1 MEDFFAP
8 TGQSDAPA
16 NLDFQID
23 ILETAPPKSDSVT
36 APHSAGDV
44 VPSAVSSEVSHSAS
58 PAGIRGDVS
67 LASLP
72 VMKSGSTSS
81 TSPEAGPSDVSI
93 SAAKSLSEIL
103 AQTSVEA
110 PHPNKDKDT
119 KDDSGPGDLQI
130 LPVVAAASQDNV
142 SVPTPR
148 HAETKHNGAD
158 LLRDSAEPS
167 APLAA
172 LVANAG
178 IKPVPIVETATP
190 HLPSISIEV
199 QNSSTS
205 FTAKP
210 SLSDSA
216 KPSPAASKLSIL
228 PGIEV
233 FSGTAHGESS
243 LATPAQVEPAGTK
256 PLSASPSPESIV
268 KVLSDGIL
276 PPAKPAKQ
284 GSVTSSDYESLAPV
298 NNPDLASDLS
308 RLLNV
313 VENVTPTPPASKLTV
328 PRLETPASLPP
339 VVKAEPVKDG
349 PSDVALPAILRSH
362 APSGSPISLTTD
374 TNSANPPS
382 GRPPEVSVV
391 QSLNNLL
398 PDAVPVGG
406 EPLRPSAKT
415 DTGTLGDLIGKTLK
429 PVGGNSEL
437 PDVIP
442 APALAHTTDKPVAK
456 TVDPP
461 QGSIVPLGELI
472 ANLNG
477 TAVSPENSPIT
488 VKSLQTDKPASVP
501 SSPNPSGLGPLLTP
515 VLPNSEN
522 GKTSGVQSKPL
533 AETIG
538 LGSAIEKSFLPA
550 IPSSSKNL
558 GIENGAEVLP
568 KLPVPNRVESVNSA
582 IENVGHPTNL
592 TTSTAVTKLPQ
603 LEVLPEKASV
613 LNRQNS
619 LVDGTVGNGIRATAN
634 ETVGIEKVSSVVTSR
649 TRTGSVPESHS
660 GTNLNRSSAL
670 ISKDAV
676 ENVTKSGGLANE
688 YVSRELL
695 KPVDL
700 GSQRKSDGSRI
711 DTAPLDVTAIGRFVA
726 KMPMNST
733 RIDISVAPKE
743 IPVLKTVTVARSS
756 DAASS
761 TGSASGLNLRELQPS
776 IRGTLNGAPISTATR
791 LDSGV
796 AKVQFNSENRIDAA
810 LTATKIEFAGFSKVD
825 NAATSKSDL
834 TFSTRLEPSPVTK
847 SDIISTV
854 SKSDAVAIKSEI
866 TAGPKV
872 DNISASKAEG
882 SAQVKSDGAISIKI
896 DGASGTKIDGAAGNK
911 SDGVAAGKPDGVTAI
926 KGDASSG
933 SRTDTA
939 VGRPLDGAKG
949 DTGSRGTLTPHMVA
963 SIADAIRLGLP
974 LPEGIA
980 FQNGEI
986 ALRYNNE
993 VLYFPGLKAALKFAE
1008 VVGLAKVEAKEDEA
1022 ESEAGT
1028 STWSVDTRVRYT
1040 VQEGE
1045 TIESIAAV
1053 QLGDARFADL
1063 IVTIN
1068 RAEILYRLAENV
1080 KVPFVYGGQVIWLP
1094 SDPEL
1099 NIYRKNFF
1107 SKKSGGINP
1116 AAPRLS
1122 GEVTQQKQSGARDV
1136 LQSEFIA
1143 TCGSSVKNSNPRTTV
1158 RDLPQL
1164 SLSNSVKDV
1173 ADAIDR
1179 LNKAIESDVVNTALV
1194 HDGVHPLVDGM
1205 FVHAS
1210 TGGDTMIAPSAIVS
1224 RAIVSSGIVSGA
1236 IVANANV
1243 SNPIVSNGIVSRD
1256 KTSSIVVPSDD
1267 VSKANVPKDNVS
1279 DIDCGLSTVF
1289 VAPEP
1294 ERLIDVKI
1302 LARDARIVVSDFAS
1316 NPSNSFVKL
1325 EICVDGVWAAAAV
1338 YDCTPDATSRTR
1350 NGKNGVKST
1359 MILHLPS
1366 PVVRT
1371 MAVEDFSR
1379 NWSVYRTNYIAGNV
1393 KNSQVQSV
1401 PPTPVDFT
1409 RIEIRLQPSA

>member
-1 MEDFFAP
+1 M
-8 TGQSDAPA
+8 
-16 NLDFQID
+16 
-23 ILETAPPKSDSVT
+23 
-36 APHSAGDV
+36 
-44 VPSAVSSEVSHSAS
+44 
-58 PAGIRGDVS
+58 S

-72 VMKSGSTSS
+72 VLKSGSPASAS
-81 TSPEAGPSDVSI
+81 AESCSSDVRV

-103 AQTSVEA
+103 SPTSVEA
-110 PHPNKDKDT
+110 PHPKKDKDT
-119 KDDSGPGDLQI
+119 KDESGTGDLQI
-130 LPVVAAASQDNV
+130 LPVVAAASLDNV
-142 SVPTPR
+142 LPPTRR
-148 HAETKHNGAD
+148 HAETKSNGSD
-158 LLRDSAEPS
+158 LLRDSAAPS

-172 LVANAG
+172 LIAAG
-178 IKPVPIVETATP
+178 IKPVSRVETATP

-199 QNSSTS
+199 HNSSPS
-205 FTAKP
+205 DAGKP
-210 SLSDSA
+210 PLSDNA

-228 PGIEV
+228 PGVDV
-233 FSGTAHGESS
+233 FSGTVHGESS
-243 LATPAQVEPAGTK
+243 LATPAQLEPAGTK
-256 PLSASPSPESIV
+256 ALVEPSGTKPLSLSPSPESIV

-276 PPAKPAKQ
+276 PPAKPAKH
-284 GSVTSSDYESLAPV
+284 GSVDSSDYESLRPV
-298 NNPDLASDLS
+298 NNPDLASGLS

-313 VENVTPTPPASKLTV
+313 VDNVMPPASKLTV
-328 PRLETPASLPP
+328 PRSETPASLPP
-339 VVKAEPVKDG
+339 VIKLEPVKDG
-349 PSDVALPAILRSH
+349 PSDVAFPTIPRSH
-362 APSGSPISLTTD
+362 APSGSPVTVTTD
-374 TNSANPPS
+374 ANSANPPS
-382 GRPPEVSVV
+382 GRPPEVSLV

-398 PDAVPVGG
+398 PDAVPLGG

-429 PVGGNSEL
+429 PIGGQSEL
-437 PDVIP
+437 PAVSP
-442 APALAHTTDKPVAK
+442 GPALGNTTDKPVAK

-461 QGSIVPLGELI
+461 KGSIVPLGELI
-472 ANLNG
+472 ANLNSG
-477 TAVSPENSPIT
+477 TAVSPENSPVT
-488 VKSLQTDKPASVP
+488 VKSLQTDKPASIP

-515 VLPNSEN
+515 VLSNSEN
-522 GKTSGVQSKPL
+522 GKTSGIQTKPL

-538 LGSAIEKSFLPA
+538 LGSAIEKSILPA
-550 IPSSSKNL
+550 VIPSSPKNL
-558 GIENGAEVLP
+558 GTESGAEVLP

-582 IENVGHPTNL
+582 IENVGLPTNI
-592 TTSTAVTKLPQ
+592 TTANAVSKLPQ

-619 LVDGTVGNGIRATAN
+619 QFDGTLGNGTRATAI
-634 ETVGIEKVSSVVTSR
+634 ETIGIEKVSSAVTAR
-649 TRTGSVPESHS
+649 AQTGSVSESHS
-660 GTNLNRSSAL
+660 GANLNRSSAL
-670 ISKDAV
+670 ISKDVADS
-676 ENVTKSGGLANE
+676 VTKSGGLTNE
-688 YVSRELL
+688 TVYREPL
-695 KPVDL
+695 KPVGP
-700 GSQRKSDGSRI
+700 GSQRNSDGTRI
-711 DTAPLDVTAIGRFVA
+711 DKIPLDVSAMGRSVS
-726 KMPMNST
+726 KLPMNST
-733 RIDISVAPKE
+733 RIDISVATKE
-743 IPVLKTVTVARSS
+743 IPVLKTVNVARNSE
-756 DAASS
+756 AASLI
-761 TGSASGLNLRELQPS
+761 GSASGLNLRELQPS
-776 IRGTLNGAPISTATR
+776 IRGILNGATISTAIR
-791 LDSGV
+791 HDSGV
-796 AKVQFNSENRIDAA
+796 AKVQCNSENRIDAA
-810 LTATKIEFAGFSKVD
+810 LAAAKIEFAGFPKVD
-825 NAATSKSDL
+825 NAATVKSDTTL
-834 TFSTRLEPSPVTK
+834 ATRLEPLPVTK

-854 SKSDAVAIKSEI
+854 SKSDGVAIKSEI

-882 SAQVKSDGAISIKI
+882 SAQVKSDGAVAIKI
-896 DGASGTKIDGAAGNK
+896 DGAGGTKIDGAAGSK
-911 SDGVAAGKPDGVTAI
+911 SDGVAAGKPDGVTAV

-933 SRTDTA
+933 SKTDTA
-939 VGRPLDGAKG
+939 VGRPLDGTKS

-1008 VVGLAKVEAKEDEA
+1008 VVGLVKVEANEDDA
-1022 ESEAGT
+1022 ETEAGT

-1099 NIYRKNFF
+1099 NVYRKNFF

-1122 GEVTQQKQSGARDV
+1122 GEVTQQKHSGAREV
-1136 LQSEFIA
+1136 LQNEFIA
-1143 TCGSSVKNSNPRTTV
+1143 SCGSSLKNSNPRTTV

-1179 LNKAIESDVVNTALV
+1179 LNKAIESDVVNTVLV

-1210 TGGDTMIAPSAIVS
+1210 TDGDTMIASSAIVS
-1224 RAIVSSGIVSGA
+1224 RSIVSDAIVSSGIVSGA

-1243 SNPIVSNGIVSRD
+1243 LNANVSNPIVSNGIVSSD
-1256 KTSSIVVPSDD
+1256 KTSSAVVTRDD
-1267 VSKANVPKDNVS
+1267 VSKDNVS
-1279 DIDCGLSTVF
+1279 DIDCGPSTVF

-1316 NPSNSFVKL
+1316 NPSNCFVKL

-1338 YDCTPDATSRTR
+1338 YDCTSDATSRTR

-1366 PVVRT
+1366 PVVLT

>member
-8 TGQSDAPA
+8 TGQPDVPA
-16 NLDFQID
+16 NDFQID
-23 ILETAPPKSDSVT
+23 ILETAPPKSDSV
-36 APHSAGDV
+36 AVPHSVGDIV
-44 VPSAVSSEVSHSAS
+44 SSPVTSSSEVSHSPS
-58 PAGIRGDVS
+58 PAGAGGEVS

-72 VMKSGSTSS
+72 VLKSGSPASAS
-81 TSPEAGPSDVSI
+81 AESGSSDVRV

-103 AQTSVEA
+103 SPTSVEA
-110 PHPNKDKDT
+110 PHPKKDKDT
-119 KDDSGPGDLQI
+119 KDESGTVDLQI
-130 LPVVAAASQDNV
+130 LPVVAAASLDNV
-142 SVPTPR
+142 LPPTRR
-148 HAETKHNGAD
+148 HAETKSNGSD
-158 LLRDSAEPS
+158 LLRDSAAPS

-172 LVANAG
+172 LVADSG
-178 IKPVPIVETATP
+178 IRPVSRVETATP

-199 QNSSTS
+199 HNSSPS
-205 FTAKP
+205 DAGKP
-210 SLSDSA
+210 PLSDSA
-216 KPSPAASKLSIL
+216 KPSPATSKLSIL

-233 FSGTAHGESS
+233 FSGTVHGESS
-243 LATPAQVEPAGTK
+243 LATPAQIEPAGTK
-256 PLSASPSPESIV
+256 ALVEPSGTKPLSLSPSPESIV

-276 PPAKPAKQ
+276 PPAKPAKH
-284 GSVTSSDYESLAPV
+284 GSLDSSDYESLKPV
-298 NNPDLASDLS
+298 NNPDLASGLS

-313 VENVTPTPPASKLTV
+313 VENVTPPASKLTV
-328 PRLETPASLPP
+328 PRSETPAPLPP
-339 VVKAEPVKDG
+339 VIKLEPVKDG
-349 PSDVALPAILRSH
+349 PSDVSLPTIPRSH
-362 APSGSPISLTTD
+362 APSGSPVTLTTD
-374 TNSANPPS
+374 ANSANPPS
-382 GRPPEVSVV
+382 GRPPEVSLV

-398 PDAVPVGG
+398 PDAVPLGG

-429 PVGGNSEL
+429 PIGGHSEL
-437 PDVIP
+437 PAVSP
-442 APALAHTTDKPVAK
+442 VPALGNTTDKPVAK
-456 TVDPP
+456 TVEPP
-461 QGSIVPLGELI
+461 KGSIVPLGELI
-472 ANLNG
+472 ANLNSG
-477 TAVSPENSPIT
+477 TAVSPENSPVT

-501 SSPNPSGLGPLLTP
+501 SSPNPAGLGPVLTP
-515 VLPNSEN
+515 VLSNSEN
-522 GKTSGVQSKPL
+522 GKTSGIQTKPL

-538 LGSAIEKSFLPA
+538 LGSAIEKSILPSV
-550 IPSSSKNL
+550 IPSSPKNL
-558 GIENGAEVLP
+558 GTESGAEIVN
-568 KLPVPNRVESVNSA
+568 KLPAPNRASVESVNSA
-582 IENVGHPTNL
+582 IENVGLPTNL
-592 TTSTAVTKLPQ
+592 TTATAVPKLPK

-619 LVDGTVGNGIRATAN
+619 QFDGTLTRATAI
-634 ETVGIEKVSSVVTSR
+634 ETIGIEKVSSAVTAR
-649 TRTGSVPESHS
+649 AQTGSVSESHS
-660 GTNLNRSSAL
+660 GANLNRSSAL
-670 ISKDAV
+670 ISKDVAD
-676 ENVTKSGGLANE
+676 NVTKSGGLTNE
-688 YVSRELL
+688 TVYRVPL
-695 KPVDL
+695 KPVGP
-700 GSQRKSDGSRI
+700 GSQRNSDGTRI
-711 DTAPLDVTAIGRFVA
+711 DKVPLDVSAIGRSVS
-726 KMPMNST
+726 KLPMNST
-733 RIDISVAPKE
+733 RIDISVATKE
-743 IPVLKTVTVARSS
+743 IPVLKTVNVARNSE
-756 DAASS
+756 AASLI
-761 TGSASGLNLRELQPS
+761 GSASGLNLRELQPP
-776 IRGTLNGAPISTATR
+776 IRGILNGATISTAIR
-791 LDSGV
+791 HDSGV
-796 AKVQFNSENRIDAA
+796 AKVQYNSENRIEAA
-810 LTATKIEFAGFSKVD
+810 LAAAKIEFAGFPKVD
-825 NAATSKSDL
+825 NAATVKSDITL
-834 TFSTRLEPSPVTK
+834 ATRLEASPVTK

-854 SKSDAVAIKSEI
+854 SKSDAAAIKSEI
-866 TAGPKV
+866 SFGPKV
-872 DNISASKAEG
+872 DNISASKAES
-882 SAQVKSDGAISIKI
+882 SAQVKSDGAVSIKI
-896 DGASGTKIDGAAGNK
+896 DGASGTKVDGAAGSK
-911 SDGVAAGKPDGVTAI
+911 SDGVAAGKPDGVTAV

-933 SRTDTA
+933 LKTDTA
-939 VGRPLDGAKG
+939 VGRPLDGTKS

-980 FQNGEI
+980 FQSGEI

-1008 VVGLAKVEAKEDEA
+1008 VVGLVKVEAKEDEA
-1022 ESEAGT
+1022 EAEAGT

-1045 TIESIAAV
+1045 SIESIAAV

-1068 RAEILYRLAENV
+1068 RAEILYRLAGNV

-1099 NIYRKNFF
+1099 NVYRKNFF

-1122 GEVTQQKQSGARDV
+1122 GEVTQQKHSGAREV
-1136 LQSEFIA
+1136 LQNEFIA
-1143 TCGSSVKNSNPRTTV
+1143 SCGSSLKNSNPRTTV

-1164 SLSNSVKDV
+1164 SLSSSVKDV

-1179 LNKAIESDVVNTALV
+1179 LHKAIEADVVNTALV
-1194 HDGVHPLVDGM
+1194 QDGLHPLVDGM

-1210 TGGDTMIAPSAIVS
+1210 TGGDTSNASSAIDS
-1224 RAIVSSGIVSGA
+1224 DA

-1243 SNPIVSNGIVSRD
+1243 SNPIVSNGIVSSD
-1256 KTSSIVVPSDD
+1256 KTSSAVVTRDD
-1267 VSKANVPKDNVS
+1267 VSKDNVH
-1279 DIDCGLSTVF
+1279 DIYCGPSTVF

-1338 YDCTPDATSRTR
+1338 YDCTSDATSRTR

-1379 NWSVYRTNYIAGNV
+1379 NWSVYRTNYIVGNV